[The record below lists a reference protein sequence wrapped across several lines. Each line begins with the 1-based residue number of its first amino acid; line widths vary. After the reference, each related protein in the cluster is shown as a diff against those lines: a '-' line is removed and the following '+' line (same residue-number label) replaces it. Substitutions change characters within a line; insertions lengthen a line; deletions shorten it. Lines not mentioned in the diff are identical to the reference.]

1 MAGFCSAVDSRID
14 DLLPWAYI
22 TAPELKAV
30 A

>member
-1 MAGFCSAVDSRID
+1 MVAVD
-14 DLLPWAYI
+14 LLQDAEVRQWLGWAYI